1 MTLTQMP
8 FLVRHLIPDHDI
20 CTKIGRLM
28 HILVDGDED
37 PMDINLT
44 DLAVQFFV
52 RDLIHDALRMGLS
65 ICEPSWSLAPNG
77 DVEVIFPFER
87 EADAAMFKLSLPQ

>member
-8 FLVRHLIPDHDI
+8 FLVRHVILDQDI
-20 CTKIGRLM
+20 CMEVGSLM
-28 HILVDGDED
+28 DILVSGDKD
-37 PMDINLT
+37 PVDINLT

-52 RDLIHDALRMGLS
+52 RDLIYDALQLGLS
-65 ICEPSWSLAPNG
+65 IREPSWSLAPNG